1 MRQLKKRIQ
10 RIILI
15 QSRQKNMK
23 CILVLQ
29 LDTIP
34 THTISI
40 YRVRAS
46 MMKTE
51 VRSVKINSGLPQL
64 VNHRFLQSLYASRIC
79 TWWKRPVG
87 KPQAQEGSALLEMET
102 QTYIPPLV
110 LSYRMKTLQRLL
122 HSTPTIVAVIELTS
136 GLRLHAL
143 LNLRLP
149 ILKPLQHLARRLCLS
164 PCSSR

>member
-1 MRQLKKRIQ
+1 MRQLKKITQ

-15 QSRQKNMK
+15 QSRQKDMK

-29 LDTIP
+29 LDTKP

-46 MMKTE
+46 MMETE
-51 VRSVKINSGLPQL
+51 VSIVKINSGLPQL
-64 VNHRFLQSLYASRIC
+64 VNHRFLQNLYASRIC

-87 KPQAQEGSALLEMET
+87 KPQAQDGSALLEMET
-102 QTYIPPLV
+102 QTHIPPLV
-110 LSYRMKTLQRLL
+110 LSCRTKTLQRLL
-122 HSTPTIVAVIELTS
+122 HSTPTIVTVTS
-136 GLRLHAL
+136 GLRPHAL

-149 ILKPLQHLARRLCLS
+149 ILKPLQHPARHLCLS